1 MDILRNFASNSL
13 MIQFILLVLLFFSIT
28 TWTIILIKFAAMRR
42 AMKESE
48 YFLEI
53 FWESRDLSVAYKEA
67 RELDR
72 SPLAR
77 IFGIG
82 YLELKKIDP
91 AVAPAAE
98 NGASLGQRF
107 DGLGRLRRSLRR
119 AVDTEVS
126 RLSTMVPFLA
136 TAGNTT
142 PFIGLFGTVWGIM
155 ESLQGIGITGTVSLA
170 VVVPGIADA
179 LSTTAAGL
187 GVAIPSVIAFNHF
200 IQKLR
205 VIESELENFSA
216 DFQNIVEMDILPA
229 KGKAS

>member
-13 MIQFILLVLLFFSIT
+13 MIQFILLLLLFFSIT

-42 AMKESE
+42 AVKESE

-91 AVAPAAE
+91 AAAPAAE

-187 GVAIPSVIAFNHF
+187 GVAIPSVIAFNYF

-229 KGKAS
+229 KGKIS

>member
-1 MDILRNFASNSL
+1 MDILQSFSSNSL
-13 MIQFILLVLLFFSIT
+13 MIQFVLLVLFFFSIT
-28 TWTIILIKFAAMRR
+28 TWAIILIKYFGLRR
-42 AMKESE
+42 AVKDSE
-48 YFLEI
+48 YFLEV
-53 FWESRDLSVAYKEA
+53 FWDSRDLSVAYKEA

-77 IFGIG
+77 VFSIG

-91 AVAPAAE
+91 AARSETESRAP
-98 NGASLGQRF
+98 LGERF

-119 AVDTEVS
+119 AVHTEVT

-155 ESLQGIGITGTVSLA
+155 ESLQGIGLSGTVSLA

-187 GVAIPSVIAFNHF
+187 AVAIPSVIMFNHF
-200 IQKLR
+200 MQRLQM
-205 VIESELENFSA
+205 IESELDNFSA

-229 KGKAS
+229 KGQTP